1 MTSIEVVDADITTL
15 AVDAIANAA
24 NAHMLHGGGVAGAIA
39 RAGGPGIEAESR
51 KHAPVPL
58 GDAIATRGGQL
69 PAKWVIHAV
78 TMVEPAGRTSADAI
92 RRCTA
97 ATLWKAEELGCRSLA
112 LVAFGAGAGGFD
124 IAKVAEI

>member
-1 MTSIEVVDADITTL
+1 MAAASVEVLDADITTI

-24 NAHMLHGGGVAGAIA
+24 NAQMLHGGGVAAAIS
-39 RAGGPGIEAESR
+39 RAGGPLVDEESR

-58 GDAIATRGGQL
+58 GDAIATRGGDL

-78 TMVEPAGRTSADAI
+78 TMIEPAGRTSADAI

-97 ATLWKAEELGCRSLA
+97 ATLWKADEL
-112 LVAFGAGAGGFD
+112 
-124 IAKVAEI
+124 